1 MTNEQL
7 VIVSAIIGT
16 VLTYLNART
25 SASTGAIGAL
35 SQTIETLRSELNA
48 EKKARAEDKTAF
60 EMALKNEVKRR
71 EEMGRK
77 FEKEREKYQAYIRE
91 LIARMK
97 KADITVPEWDDE

>member
-7 VIVSAIIGT
+7 VIVSAVVGT
-16 VLTYLNART
+16 ILTYLNARS

-48 EKKARAEDKTAF
+48 EKDSRAKDKIIF
-60 EMALKNEVKRR
+60 EAALQEEVKRR
-71 EEMGRK
+71 EEMGKK

-97 KADITVPEWDDE
+97 KADITVPEWDE